1 MSTYIQDCDA
11 IASVIQQYT
20 EGLRAGNSA
29 LAKPA
34 FHGACT
40 FFGYFQG
47 QLLAGPVQMLF
58 DWVDGNGPV
67 TGLEVRITRTDIHET
82 IAVVR
87 VEVDKL
93 SGKFGGNPGGTLS
106 DLFQLIKV
114 DGRWLISQKSFH
126 WYAA

>member
-1 MSTYIQDCDA
+1 MIHYINDHDA
-11 IASVIQQYT
+11 IAAVIGRYCD
-20 EGLRAGNSA
+20 GLRAGNSA
-29 LAKPA
+29 LAKPV
-34 FHGACT
+34 FHDACT
-40 FFGYFQG
+40 FFGYFNG

-67 TGLEVRITRTDIHET
+67 PGVEVRIASIDVHET

-87 VEVDKL
+87 VEVEKL
-93 SGKFGGNPGGTLS
+93 AGKFGGEPGGTLS

>member
-1 MSTYIQDCDA
+1 MTSYIADCDA
-11 IASVIQQYT
+11 IAACIHQYT
-20 EGLRAGNSA
+20 NGLRAGNSA

-34 FHGACT
+34 FHEACT

-67 TGLEVRITRTDIHET
+67 AGLEVRITSTGIHQT
-82 IAVVR
+82 IAVFR
-87 VEVDKL
+87 VELENL
-93 SGKFGGNPGGTLS
+93 SGKFGGTPGGTLS

-126 WYAA
+126 WYAT

>member
-1 MSTYIQDCDA
+1 MIHYLNDHDA
-11 IASVIQQYT
+11 ITAVIGQYF
-20 EGLRAGNSA
+20 EGLRTGNSGA
-29 LAKPA
+29 SKPA
-34 FHGACT
+34 FHEACT
-40 FFGYFQG
+40 FFGYFDG

-67 TGLEVRITRTDIHET
+67 PGVEMRIASIDVHET

-87 VEVDKL
+87 VELEKL
-93 SGKFGGNPGGTLS
+93 SGKFGGQPGGTLS

-126 WYAA
+126 WHAA